1 MVHSSKKA
9 SVNAQVRFLPSSK
22 NEPSIEKDVA
32 REDDVMGKEY
42 IDEEEMYILETV
54 KTFSPMEAFL
64 IEQRINAALLG

>member
-32 REDDVMGKEY
+32 REDDVMRKEY
-42 IDEEEMYILETV
+42 IDEEEMYILEV